1 MNEGAKTVIVTPDVQ
16 VAVRVV
22 NNFQAAL
29 GGYLEALPVG
39 EGFTVFIDEDGKA
52 KGLPRNEKAESIV
65 RAMLAKNGRIMLPGD
80 YLVGPAIFVGI
91 DDDGNAVDLPDAVI
105 QEYFPELRGQ

>member
-1 MNEGAKTVIVTPDVQ
+1 MSKGTKTVIVRPDVQ

-22 NNFQAAL
+22 NDFQAAL

-52 KGLPRNEKAESIV
+52 KGLPRNERAESII
-65 RAMLAKNGRIMLPGD
+65 RAMLAKNDQTMLPCD
-80 YLVGPAIFVGI
+80 HIVGPAIFVGI
-91 DDDGNAVDLPDAVI
+91 DEEGNACDLPASVI